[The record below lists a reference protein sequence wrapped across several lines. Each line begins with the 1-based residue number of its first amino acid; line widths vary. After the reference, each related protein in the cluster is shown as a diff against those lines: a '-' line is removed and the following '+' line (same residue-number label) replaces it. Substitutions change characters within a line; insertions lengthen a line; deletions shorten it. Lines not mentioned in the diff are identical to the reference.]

1 MIKHNQPFF
10 DHKEEQAAIK
20 TISSGLVSQGSEVA
34 KFETDLCNFFKLPKG
49 HAVVVSSGSAALFL
63 ALWSLNAK
71 NKRVG
76 IPVYSC
82 AALRNA
88 TGLIGSKS
96 VFLDCDEDSPN
107 LNIKHAEKKKVEVL
121 IAPSMFGIPI
131 ELPNTR
137 NYQVIEDLAQSF
149 GAKVGGEYIGLRG
162 DVGICSFYATK
173 MFTSGGQGGAVISRN
188 KKLIDNIKDYREF
201 DCRED
206 NKLRFNFQMTDL
218 QAAIG
223 RVQLKKLA
231 VFIEQREKWFNIYKE
246 FNLQLIESKNK
257 NLTPVRYRIVHK
269 CINPYEIIESL
280 NKKNVKAI
288 IPIEERELLDKS
300 KKYFFALKLARST
313 VSLPA
318 HLALTENQIREIA
331 NIVKNVSKN

>member
-1 MIKHNQPFF
+1 MIKHNQPFL

-107 LNIKHAEKKKVEVL
+107 LNIKHAEKKK
-121 IAPSMFGIPI
+121 
-131 ELPNTR
+131 
-137 NYQVIEDLAQSF
+137 
-149 GAKVGGEYIGLRG
+149 
-162 DVGICSFYATK
+162 
-173 MFTSGGQGGAVISRN
+173 
-188 KKLIDNIKDYREF
+188 
-201 DCRED
+201 
-206 NKLRFNFQMTDL
+206 
-218 QAAIG
+218 
-223 RVQLKKLA
+223 LK
-231 VFIEQREKWFNIYKE
+231 F
-246 FNLQLIESKNK
+246 
-257 NLTPVRYRIVHK
+257 
-269 CINPYEIIESL
+269 
-280 NKKNVKAI
+280 
-288 IPIEERELLDKS
+288 
-300 KKYFFALKLARST
+300 
-313 VSLPA
+313 
-318 HLALTENQIREIA
+318 
-331 NIVKNVSKN
+331 